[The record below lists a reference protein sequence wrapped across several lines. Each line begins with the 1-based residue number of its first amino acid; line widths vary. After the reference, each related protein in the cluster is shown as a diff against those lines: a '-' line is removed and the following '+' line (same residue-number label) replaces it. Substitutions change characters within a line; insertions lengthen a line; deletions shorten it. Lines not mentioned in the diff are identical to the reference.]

1 MAVSK
6 LEFGRDQIKKW
17 PVPMKQL
24 IEEWLML
31 QKYPAFSFWR
41 DFGHLHKLI
50 INVRESHCEYSE
62 AMSRIEI
69 AAIFHTA
76 QILKNLD

>member
-1 MAVSK
+1 
-6 LEFGRDQIKKW
+6 
-17 PVPMKQL
+17 
-24 IEEWLML
+24 ML

-62 AMSRIEI
+62 AISRIEI

-76 QILKNLD
+76 QILKDLD